1 MICKNYHKKHSKF
14 QVVIPQW
21 IDEEVFENDNFRRK
35 IIKVV
40 KKYYDSI
47 YFIDK
52 EGGRSAG
59 PIYET
64 KNSKS
69 KITFRAD
76 VLPQKREIFI
86 SLMKDS
92 IRDILVTGD
101 QSLTDILSCCKKKRV
116 WYQIAPWKKGL
127 AQNLEK
133 HLPNKYYDSFKTSCG
148 TVKSVD
154 LDIDWRSFMKDYDF
168 RIHGRKRMN
177 SILIAHYHSKDK
189 KYYKDLLNII
199 EHSRYLETAQQ
210 KIKKLL
216 NN

>member
-1 MICKNYHKKHSKF
+1 MISNIDIYVEFLGGEPREVFGYST
-14 QVVIPQW
+14 
-21 IDEEVFENDNFRRK
+21 DEELEL
-35 IIKVV
+35 
-40 KKYYDSI
+40 
-47 YFIDK
+47 
-52 EGGRSAG
+52 E
-59 PIYET
+59 
-64 KNSKS
+64 
-69 KITFRAD
+69 
-76 VLPQKREIFI
+76 FI

-189 KYYKDLLNII
+189 KYYKDLPFNKSAVALYEWSPI
-199 EHSRYLETAQQ
+199 AD
-210 KIKKLL
+210 
-216 NN
+216 

>member
-1 MICKNYHKKHSKF
+1 MVCKNYHKKHSKF

-21 IDEEVFENDNFRRK
+21 IDEEVFENGNFRGK

-40 KKYYDSI
+40 KNYYDSI
-47 YFIDK
+47 YFIN
-52 EGGRSAG
+52 EGGGRGAG
-59 PIYET
+59 PIYDKE
-64 KNSKS
+64 NSKS
-69 KITFRAD
+69 RITFRAD
-76 VLPQKREIFI
+76 ILPQKREIFI

-148 TVKSVD
+148 TVRSVD
-154 LDIDWRSFMKDYDF
+154 LDIDWKTFMKDYDF
-168 RIHGRKRMN
+168 RINGKKRMDSIILGVN
-177 SILIAHYHSKDK
+177 SLK
-189 KYYKDLLNII
+189 KSDHFHKLLDII
-199 EHSRYLETAQQ
+199 ERSRYLETAKK
-210 KIKKLL
+210 KIDKLK
-216 NN
+216 